1 MPNPPALLLHCLV
14 AGAVG
19 LVWGFSEIVGAF
31 QAETGRALRTLGAWL
46 LLGLNFAAAAL
57 IFLLLAAVIPAA
69 NTWLTAILVG
79 FAWPTVIRN
88 TSFKLA
94 QPLQSRKTSE
104 AAAVRF
110 EQAYA
115 TIQELAYKLI
125 NNRLTRERTRL
136 VIAATQYDLNVLEQ
150 LARTAAISEALQG
163 KDTKSA
169 DEFITAILQQ
179 DRDETIKKAQ
189 LAAFIINRFDRAT
202 LDDLIREHRREQSR
216 KRPHDANN

>member
-1 MPNPPALLLHCLV
+1 MSTLPDLLRCLL

-19 LVWGFSEIVGAF
+19 FFWGFSEIIGAF
-31 QAETGRALRTLGAWL
+31 KTETGRALRTSGAWL
-46 LLGLNFAAAAL
+46 LLTVNFAAAAL
-57 IFLLLAAVIPAA
+57 IFLLLASVIPGA

-79 FAWPTVIRN
+79 FAWPTIIRN

-94 QPLQSRKTSE
+94 QPLQSKKASE

-115 TIQELAYKLI
+115 AIQDLAYHLI

-136 VIAATQYDLNVLEQ
+136 VIAATQHDLTALER

-163 KDTKSA
+163 PDNKTA
-169 DEFITAILQQ
+169 DAFITEILKQE
-179 DRDETIKKAQ
+179 RDEAIKKAQ

-202 LDDLIREHRREQSR
+202 LDDLIKERRREQR
-216 KRPHDANN
+216 KEARQG